1 MFEDVL
7 KTVEL
12 LAQMLAIIVSILTI
26 ANLTR

>member
-12 LAQMLAIIVSILTI
+12 LVQMLAIIVSILTI